1 MVVAR
6 CGECVV
12 AGGTTRRTPP
22 RARNGVRRRRRSS
35 RHSARIPTRMENE
48 TRAWRRFAR
57 TSPARTRATIRDS
70 CARRRVFF
78 NREPRR
84 TRRGSRRTR
93 PRSHSRSP
101 TPPRWI
107 WDVDVSFVD
116 GVRAR
121 AYDADGAALV
131 EAEART
137 IDLTGERLGAPRAEP
152 GGDRAR
158 EPARRSSP
166 TTYAS
171 PSDKISRRTFPA
183 SVFVGY
189 FAPFGSAEAAVPRS
203 RRLPRR
209 TRGRPNP
216 TTPSDGAGETSNPVT
231 TSTKRENRR
240 ATRA

>member
-1 MVVAR
+1 MATFR
-6 CGECVV
+6 ANV
-12 AGGTTRRTPP
+12 AGADACNDP
-22 RARNGVRRRRRSS
+22 RLV
-35 RHSARIPTRMENE
+35 
-48 TRAWRRFAR
+48 
-57 TSPARTRATIRDS
+57 RAT
-70 CARRRVFF
+70 ARFLQS
-78 NREPRR
+78 R
-84 TRRGSRRTR
+84 TEANAKGIEANATTF
-93 PRSHSRSP
+93 PFASP

-137 IDLTGERLGAPRAEP
+137 IDLTGERLARAAPNPAAIARANP
-152 GGDRAR
+152 RDG
-158 EPARRSSP
+158 SSP

-216 TTPSDGAGETSNPVT
+216 TTPSAGAGATSNPVT
-231 TSTKRENRR
+231 TSTERENRR